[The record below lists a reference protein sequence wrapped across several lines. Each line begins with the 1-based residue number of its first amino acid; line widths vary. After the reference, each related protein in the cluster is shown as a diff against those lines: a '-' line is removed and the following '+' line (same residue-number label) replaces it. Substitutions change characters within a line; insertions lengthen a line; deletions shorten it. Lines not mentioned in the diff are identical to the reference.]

1 MRPAYA
7 HIDLAALRHN
17 YQLAKQFSPNKAL
30 AVVKADAYGHGAV
43 QCAQALTDCADG
55 FAVACLEE
63 AIELRSAGI
72 KQPILLLEGFFH
84 ADELALCVEH
94 DLWLVIHAHWQIE
107 ALTRSPLKQPI
118 NCWLKMDS
126 GMHRVGFFLHDFVG
140 AYQRLRQCANV
151 GQVVAMTHLARADD
165 VQSPAASQQCA
176 VFSQAIKQ
184 LGVPT
189 SLSNS
194 AAVLAWPQIVS
205 DWTRP
210 GIMLYG
216 SNPLLKPTEVTQQ
229 LKPVM
234 SLQSRIIA
242 VRELP
247 EGEAIGYGARFVTQ
261 KASRIGVV
269 AMGYAD
275 GYPRHAQDGTP
286 MLVEGHR
293 AGLAGRVSMDML
305 TVDLTDLPQAG
316 VGSAVELW
324 GKHISVDEVAH
335 CADTISYSMLTNIKR
350 VQKNYLNADLKAE

>member
-17 YQLAKQFSPNKAL
+17 YQLAKQFSPNRAL

-43 QCAQALTDCADG
+43 QCAQALADSADG

-63 AIELRSAGI
+63 ALELRSVGI

-94 DLWLVIHAHWQIE
+94 DLWLVVHAHWQIE
-107 ALTRSPLKQPI
+107 ALTRAQLKQPI

-126 GMHRVGFFLHDFVG
+126 GMHRVGFFPHEFVS

-151 GQVVAMTHLARADD
+151 GQVVAMTHLAQADD
-165 VQSPAASQQCA
+165 VQSPTVNRQWT
-176 VFSQAIKQ
+176 VFNQAIKN

-194 AAVLAWPQIVS
+194 AAVLAWPQITS

-216 SNPLLKPTEVTQQ
+216 SNPFLTPSEMRQQ

-247 EGEAIGYGARFVTQ
+247 AGEAVGYGARFVTQ
-261 KASRIGVV
+261 KTTRIGVV

-286 MLVEGHR
+286 ILVDGHR
-293 AGLAGRVSMDML
+293 VGLAGRVSMDML
-305 TVDLTDLPQAG
+305 TVELTDLPQAG

-324 GKHISVDEVAH
+324 GKTISVDEVARY
-335 CADTISYSMLTNIKR
+335 ADTISYSMLTSVKR
-350 VQKNYLNADLKAE
+350 VQKNYLNANLKA

>member
-17 YQLAKQFSPNKAL
+17 YQLAKQCSPNQAL

-43 QCAQALTDCADG
+43 QCAQALADCADG

-63 AIELRSAGI
+63 ALELRSVGI

-94 DLWLVIHAHWQIE
+94 DLWLVIHADWQIE
-107 ALTRSPLKQPI
+107 TLTRAQLKQPI

-126 GMHRVGFFLHDFVG
+126 GMRRVGFFPHEFVS

-151 GQVVAMTHLARADD
+151 GQVVAMTHLAQADD
-165 VQSPAASQQCA
+165 VQSPTASQQCA
-176 VFSQAIKQ
+176 VFSQVIKE
-184 LGVPT
+184 LGAPT

-194 AAVLAWPQIVS
+194 AAVLAWPQIIS

-216 SNPLLKPTEVTQQ
+216 SNPLLTASEISQQ

-247 EGEAIGYGARFVTQ
+247 AGEAIGYGARFVTQ
-261 KASRIGVV
+261 KTTRIGVV

-275 GYPRHAQDGTP
+275 GYPRHAPSGTP
-286 MLVEGHR
+286 VAVDGEVTQL
-293 AGLAGRVSMDML
+293 LGRVSMDML
-305 TVDLTDLPQAG
+305 AVDLTDIPQAG
-316 VGSAVELW
+316 VGSTVELW
-324 GKHISVDEVAH
+324 GKAVSIDEVAA
-335 CADTISYSMLTNIKR
+335 CAGTISYELLCNVQRVEREYLTN
-350 VQKNYLNADLKAE
+350 